1 MDAMLDDLIQY
12 ILKFNPDADVEKIS
26 KAFNLAYDAHQG
38 QLRKSGE
45 PYIIHPVA
53 VAKILAEL
61 NMDTDTI
68 CSGLLHDVIEDT
80 KYTHED
86 LKNIFGDNIA
96 DIVEG
101 VTKIKNL
108 NYKKQDEAQ
117 AENIRKMVLAMSND
131 IRVVIVKLADR
142 LHNLRT
148 LEYMTDEKR
157 YRIARETLDIYAPLA
172 HRLGISKI
180 KWELEDLC
188 LRHLEPEAYYDLV
201 EKVNK
206 KRKERENDIKKIID
220 KLSEKLTE
228 AGIKFSIE
236 GRPKSFYSIY
246 KKMKDQNKSFDSI
259 YDLTAVRIIVDTIND
274 CYAAL
279 GVVHAS
285 WKPVPGRFKDYIA
298 MPKPNMYQSLHTT
311 VISNEGEIFEV
322 QIRTWEMHKT
332 SEYGIAAHWM
342 YKVNGSK
349 TAISSNLK
357 WLQQLME
364 WQADMADPKEFIDT
378 LKMDFFND
386 EVFVLTPR
394 GDVVDLPQGS
404 TPVDFAYRV
413 HTDIGKRTIGAKING
428 KIVPLNYELQNGDIV
443 EITTSKNI
451 CGPSRDWLKFVKSS
465 RAKTKIKAWFKT
477 IDKEE
482 NIESGKEILN
492 TELKRLNIKPEDAF
506 TKENLNILY
515 DYFSLNELDDLYQ
528 QIGYGSL
535 KLNVVM
541 NKIKSLVENDKTYD
555 FSKKGNAI
563 ASKYNTNSPT
573 SVIVDDVPG
582 LQVRFSRCCN
592 PLPGDDIVGFVTK
605 GHGVS
610 VHRSDCPNA
619 ESLKERLNEINVRWS
634 DTIVDSFVSDIII
647 KATDRVGLLSEVAG
661 YMREQKAHLIN
672 LNAKITEDSMAII
685 SMTIKVDNKVELT
698 KIISDLR
705 KIPSVLEAYR
715 KIT

>member
-1 MDAMLDDLIQY
+1 MLDDLIQY

-413 HTDIGKRTIGAKING
+413 HTDIGNRTIGAKING

-634 DTIVDSFVSDIII
+634 DTIVDSFISDIVI

-685 SMTIKVDNKVELT
+685 SMTVKVENKAELT

>member
-1 MDAMLDDLIQY
+1 MLEDLLAY
-12 ILKFNPDADVEKIS
+12 ILKYNPDADVELIT
-26 KAFNLAYDAHQG
+26 KAFNLAKEAHEG

-61 NMDTDTI
+61 NMDSQTI
-68 CSGLLHDVIEDT
+68 CGGLLHDVIEDT
-80 KYTHED
+80 KYTYDDIKEM
-86 LKNIFGDNIA
+86 FGENIA

-108 NYKKQDEAQ
+108 NYKKADEAQ
-117 AENIRKMVLAMSND
+117 AENIRKMVLAMSKD
-131 IRVVIVKLADR
+131 IRVVIVKLSDR

-188 LRHLEPEAYYDLV
+188 LRHLEPNAYYDLV
-201 EKVNK
+201 DKVNK
-206 KRKERENDIKKIID
+206 KRKEREEDLNKIIE
-220 KLSEKLTE
+220 KLSQKLTE
-228 AGIKFSIE
+228 ANINFSIE

-259 YDLTAVRIIVDTIND
+259 YDLTAVRIIVDTVND

-311 VISNEGEIFEV
+311 VITNEGEIFEV

-342 YKVNGSK
+342 YKEKKGKANLSQ
-349 TAISSNLK
+349 NLK

-364 WQADMADPKEFIDT
+364 WQADLADPKDFIDT
-378 LKMDFFND
+378 LKVDFFND
-386 EVFVLTPR
+386 EVFILTPR
-394 GDVVDLPQGS
+394 GDVVDLPMGS

-413 HTDIGKRTIGAKING
+413 HTDVGNRTIGAKVNG

-465 RAKTKIKAWFKT
+465 RAKNKIKSWYRS

-482 NIESGKEILN
+482 NIAVGRELLTS
-492 TELKRLNIKPEDAF
+492 ELKRLNIKPEDAF
-506 TKENLNILY
+506 SKENIDALSS
-515 DYFSLNELDDLYQ
+515 YFSLSEIDDLYQ

-535 KLNVVM
+535 KLNVAV
-541 NKIKSLVENDKTYD
+541 NKIKSLIESVAIKDDE
-555 FSKKGNAI
+555 GNFIKPATDI
-563 ASKYNTNSPT
+563 VSDSPS
-573 SVIVDDVPG
+573 SVIVDDLPG
-582 LQVRFSRCCN
+582 LKVRFSRCCN
-592 PLPGDDIVGFVTK
+592 PLPGDEIVGFVTK
-605 GHGVS
+605 GHGVTI
-610 VHRSDCPNA
+610 HRKDCPNTV
-619 ESLKERLNEINVRWS
+619 SLKERLGQINVRWS
-634 DTIVDSFVSDIII
+634 SNINDAFVSDIEIR
-647 KATDRVGLLSEVAG
+647 AVDRVGLISEVAG
-661 YMREQKAHLIN
+661 YMREQKSSLIN
-672 LNAKITEDSMAII
+672 LNAKIDDSNLATI
-685 SMTIKVDNKVELT
+685 SMTVKVPNKQELN
-698 KIISDLR
+698 KIIKDLGQ
-705 KIPSVLEAYR
+705 IPSVLNAYR
-715 KIT
+715 RIN

>member
-1 MDAMLDDLIQY
+1 
-12 ILKFNPDADVEKIS
+12 
-26 KAFNLAYDAHQG
+26 
-38 QLRKSGE
+38 
-45 PYIIHPVA
+45 
-53 VAKILAEL
+53 
-61 NMDTDTI
+61 MDTDTI

-413 HTDIGKRTIGAKING
+413 HTDIGNRTIGAKING

-634 DTIVDSFVSDIII
+634 DTIVDSFISDIVI

-685 SMTIKVDNKVELT
+685 SMTVKVENKAELT

>member
-12 ILKFNPDADVEKIS
+12 ILKFNPDADVKKIS

-38 QLRKSGE
+38 QFRKSGE

-228 AGIKFSIE
+228 AGLKSSIE

-342 YKVNGSK
+342 YKVNG
-349 TAISSNLK
+349 
-357 WLQQLME
+357 
-364 WQADMADPKEFIDT
+364 
-378 LKMDFFND
+378 
-386 EVFVLTPR
+386 
-394 GDVVDLPQGS
+394 
-404 TPVDFAYRV
+404 
-413 HTDIGKRTIGAKING
+413 
-428 KIVPLNYELQNGDIV
+428 
-443 EITTSKNI
+443 
-451 CGPSRDWLKFVKSS
+451 
-465 RAKTKIKAWFKT
+465 
-477 IDKEE
+477 
-482 NIESGKEILN
+482 
-492 TELKRLNIKPEDAF
+492 
-506 TKENLNILY
+506 
-515 DYFSLNELDDLYQ
+515 
-528 QIGYGSL
+528 
-535 KLNVVM
+535 
-541 NKIKSLVENDKTYD
+541 
-555 FSKKGNAI
+555 
-563 ASKYNTNSPT
+563 
-573 SVIVDDVPG
+573 
-582 LQVRFSRCCN
+582 
-592 PLPGDDIVGFVTK
+592 
-605 GHGVS
+605 
-610 VHRSDCPNA
+610 
-619 ESLKERLNEINVRWS
+619 
-634 DTIVDSFVSDIII
+634 
-647 KATDRVGLLSEVAG
+647 TDR
-661 YMREQKAHLIN
+661 K
-672 LNAKITEDSMAII
+672 
-685 SMTIKVDNKVELT
+685 
-698 KIISDLR
+698 
-705 KIPSVLEAYR
+705 SVV
-715 KIT
+715 

>member
-1 MDAMLDDLIQY
+1 MLEDLLAY
-12 ILKFNPDADVEKIS
+12 ILKYNPDADVELIT
-26 KAFNLAYDAHQG
+26 KAFNLAKEAHEG

-53 VAKILAEL
+53 VAKILSEL
-61 NMDTDTI
+61 NMDSQTI
-68 CSGLLHDVIEDT
+68 CAGLLHDVIEDT
-80 KYTHED
+80 KYTYDDIKEM
-86 LKNIFGDNIA
+86 FGENIA

-108 NYKKQDEAQ
+108 NYKKADEAQ
-117 AENIRKMVLAMSND
+117 AENIRKMVLAMSKD

-157 YRIARETLDIYAPLA
+157 YRIARETLDIYAPLS

-188 LRHLEPEAYYDLV
+188 LRHLEPKAYYDLV

-206 KRKERENDIKKIID
+206 KRKEREADLNKIIE
-220 KLSEKLTE
+220 KLKQKLTE
-228 AGIKFSIE
+228 ANLKFSIE

-259 YDLTAVRIIVDTIND
+259 YDLTAVRIIVDTVND

-311 VISNEGEIFEV
+311 VITNEGEIFEV

-342 YKVNGSK
+342 YKEKKGK
-349 TAISSNLK
+349 TNLSQNLK

-364 WQADMADPKEFIDT
+364 WQADLADPKDFIDT
-378 LKMDFFND
+378 LKVDFFND
-386 EVFVLTPR
+386 EVFILTPR
-394 GDVVDLPQGS
+394 GDVVDLPMGS

-413 HTDIGKRTIGAKING
+413 HTDVGNRTIGAKVNG

-465 RAKTKIKAWFKT
+465 RAKSKIKSWYRS

-482 NIESGKEILN
+482 NIAVGRELLTS
-492 TELKRLNIKPEDAF
+492 ELKRLNIKPEDAF
-506 TKENLNILY
+506 SKENMEALSS
-515 DYFSLNELDDLYQ
+515 YFSLSEIDDLYQ

-535 KLNVVM
+535 KLNVAV
-541 NKIKSLVENDKTYD
+541 NKIKSLVENVSIKDD
-555 FSKKGNAI
+555 DGNFI
-563 ASKYNTNSPT
+563 QPNTNIVSDSPS
-573 SVIVDDVPG
+573 SVIVDDLPG
-582 LQVRFSRCCN
+582 LKVRFSRCCN
-592 PLPGDDIVGFVTK
+592 PLPGDEIVGFVTK
-605 GHGVS
+605 GHGVTI
-610 VHRSDCPNA
+610 HRKDCPNTI
-619 ESLKERLNEINVRWS
+619 SLKERLGQINVRWS
-634 DTIVDSFVSDIII
+634 SNISDAFVSDIEIR
-647 KATDRVGLLSEVAG
+647 AVDRVGLISEVAG
-661 YMREQKAHLIN
+661 YMREQKSSLIN
-672 LNAKITEDSMAII
+672 LNAKIDDNNLATI
-685 SMTIKVDNKVELT
+685 SMTVKVPNKQELNRIIK
-698 KIISDLR
+698 DLGQ
-705 KIPSVLEAYR
+705 IPSVLNAYR
-715 KIT
+715 RIN

>member
-1 MDAMLDDLIQY
+1 MLDELIEY
-12 ILKFNPDADVEKIS
+12 IKKYNPDADIELIT
-26 KAFNLAYDAHQG
+26 KAFNLANEAHEG

-53 VAKILAEL
+53 VAKILSEL
-61 NMDTDTI
+61 NMDTATI
-68 CSGLLHDVIEDT
+68 CAGLLHDVIEDT
-80 KYTHED
+80 KYTYDEI
-86 LKNIFGDNIA
+86 KEIFGENIA
-96 DIVEG
+96 NLVDG

-108 NYKKQDEAQ
+108 NYKKADEAQ
-117 AENIRKMVLAMSND
+117 AENIRKMVLAMSKD

-188 LRHLEPEAYYDLV
+188 LRHLEPNAYYDLV
-201 EKVNK
+201 DKVNK
-206 KRKERENDIKKIID
+206 KRKERERDLKKIID
-220 KLSEKLTE
+220 LLTEKLTE
-228 AGIKFSIE
+228 ACIKFSID

-259 YDLTAVRIIVDTIND
+259 YDLTAVRIIVDTVND

-342 YKVNGSK
+342 YKEGKNKADNLSK
-349 TAISSNLK
+349 NLK

-364 WQADMADPKEFIDT
+364 WQADLSDPKDFMDT
-378 LKMDFFND
+378 LKVDFFND
-386 EVFVLTPR
+386 EVFLLTPR

-413 HTDIGKRTIGAKING
+413 HTDIGNRTIGAKVNG

-443 EITTSKNI
+443 EITTSKNM

-465 RAKTKIKAWFKT
+465 RAKSKIKSWFRT
-477 IDKEE
+477 FDKEE
-482 NIESGKEILN
+482 NITVGKEMLL
-492 TELKRLNIKPEDAF
+492 TELKRINIKQEDAF
-506 TKENLNILY
+506 SKDNLEALY
-515 DYFSLNELDDLYQ
+515 SNFSLNELDDLYQ

-535 KLNVVM
+535 KLNVVI
-541 NKIKSLVENDKTYD
+541 NKIKALTEDVSIKDQD
-555 FSKKGNAI
+555 GNFI
-563 ASKYNTNSPT
+563 ASQDNLVTDSPT
-573 SVIVDDVPG
+573 SVIVDDLPG
-582 LQVRFSRCCN
+582 LKVRFSRCCN
-592 PLPGDDIVGFVTK
+592 PLPGDEIVGFVTK

-610 VHRSDCPNA
+610 IHRRDCPNA
-619 ESLKERLNEINVRWS
+619 NSLRERLGEVNVRWS
-634 DTIVDSFVSDIII
+634 DRISDIFISDIEI

-672 LNAKITEDSMAII
+672 LNAKIDDNHLAII
-685 SMTIKVDNKVELT
+685 NMTVKVDNKQELSV
-698 KIISDLR
+698 IIKDLNQ
-705 KIPSVLEAYR
+705 IPSVLKAYR
-715 KIT
+715 RIN

>member
-413 HTDIGKRTIGAKING
+413 HTDIGNRTIGAKING

-634 DTIVDSFVSDIII
+634 DTIVDSFISDIVI

-685 SMTIKVDNKVELT
+685 SMTVKVENKAELT